1 VFVGNITESVIGAM
15 LRSVY
20 AALGIASG
28 LLDQLV
34 RNRALRALGFL
45 AWMVFVVLGTATLS
59 LDDGGLDYWQHLAA
73 VRALSSNPADP
84 PPLYFT
90 EPYQV
95 YLYTPYHIFWA
106 TIRALFSVD
115 IWTVAILMAAVN
127 AAIFALGA
135 RLLAKHIIHDPDLGF
150 ATLVTLLTFWY
161 QPVWWRG
168 LYSLSQIAPQAMC
181 SSFFALGLSMIVA
194 SLWMEERYRSPS
206 WCVALTMLAA
216 TVLTSHPVTG
226 GFLIL
231 FLAIK
236 RIVFTPLT
244 WRARIV
250 GGLLLV
256 VGLTLAGVWPYYSLQ
271 ELINSAGVALGQSG
285 DFGAF
290 YRNVSE
296 PAGPELLGVVALP
309 LISDRRLR
317 LFLLAMLGTTLAVH
331 ASDYFLR
338 LPFVF
343 SRYLI
348 YLTFVLHLCVVAALA
363 SVRRRVWGLVVVGA
377 FLAIAGYGGYSQLR
391 TTSRY
396 SSSLVRDLREGERVG
411 TNSVATR
418 YRDLAN
424 LEPPQAG
431 RSPVIMAP
439 LDWAYR
445 VSALT
450 DYKVV
455 GVRHPAPTMPDFEGR
470 RRDVWIFY
478 DPETERATR
487 DEILRRREAGYVLVP
502 LDSET
507 GDPLLRLPLDLIVEG
522 SNFALY
528 RVPPR
533 EGDSP
538 SRAGG

>member
-1 VFVGNITESVIGAM
+1 M

-20 AALGIASG
+20 AALGVASDF
-28 LLDQLV
+28 LDQLV

-45 AWMVFVVLGTATLS
+45 TWMVFVVLGTATLS
-59 LDDGGLDYWQHLAA
+59 LDNGGLDYWQHLAA
-73 VRALSSNPADP
+73 VRALASNPADP
-84 PPLYFT
+84 SPLYFP

-106 TIRALFSVD
+106 IVRALSGVD
-115 IWTVAILMAAVN
+115 IWTLAILMAAIN

-150 ATLVTLLTFWY
+150 ATLITLLTFWY

-168 LYSLSQIAPQAMC
+168 IYSLSQIAPQAMC

-194 SLWMEERYRSPS
+194 ALWMEERYRSPS
-206 WCVALTMLAA
+206 WCVTLTMLAA
-216 TVLTSHPVTG
+216 MVLTSHPVTG

-236 RIVFTPLT
+236 SIVFTPLN

-250 GGLLLV
+250 SGVLLA

-271 ELINSAGVALGQSG
+271 ALINSAGAGLGQFG
-285 DFGAF
+285 DFGVF

-309 LISDRRLR
+309 LISDQRLR
-317 LFLLAMLGTTLAVH
+317 LFLLALLGTALAVH
-331 ASDYFLR
+331 ASDFFFG

-348 YLTFVLHLCVVAALA
+348 YLTFVLHLCVVAALS
-363 SVRRRVWGLVVVGA
+363 SVRRRVWSLLVVGA
-377 FLAIAGYGGYSQLR
+377 FLVVAGYGGYTQLR
-391 TTSRY
+391 ISSRY
-396 SSSLVRDLREGERVG
+396 SSSLVRDLREGARVG
-411 TNSVATR
+411 TNSVAAR

-424 LEPPQAG
+424 LESPQVG
-431 RSPVIMAP
+431 RLQVIMAP

-455 GVRHPAPTMPDFEGR
+455 GVMHPAPTMPDFEGR
-470 RRDVWIFY
+470 RRDVWTFY
-478 DPETERATR
+478 DPDTERATR
-487 DEILRRREAGYVLVP
+487 EEILRRRDAGYVLVP

-507 GDPLLRLPLDLIVEG
+507 GDPSLRLPLDPVVEG
-522 SNFALY
+522 SNFILY
-528 RVPPR
+528 GVPPR
-533 EGDSP
+533 DGDSQ
-538 SRAGG
+538 SRAGR